1 MKRLAPG
8 AQDNNASSTTVSS
21 TNEGPPNAS
30 STKPTAAN
38 KTSTHASSTKPH
50 APSFSQS
57 GARWLLA
64 GAIFLF
70 INGFFVAKVPQ
81 ATRPELA
88 NVSVFFV
95 LVLWAPAFWA
105 LKNWLGWGRA
115 ALIAVALA
123 AFALF
128 IETVA
133 IQTGLPY
140 GRFEYGNKIGE
151 KIGVVPWTVAFSWSP
166 LVLGALALGARETSS
181 STKLLFVATGFLLL
195 FDGVLDPG
203 AVQQKFWKYQA
214 GGMYYGV
221 PFSNFCG
228 WIVSGLIGTTIFRF
242 IARRSDVP
250 LALVSSVVLIL
261 AFWTSVCLFV
271 GLAIPA
277 MLGVTLLSWCARQIH
292 REVRGA

>member
-1 MKRLAPG
+1 MKRSAPG
-8 AQDNNASSTTVSS
+8 AHMETDSSTLESAHNSSS
-21 TNEGPPNAS
+21 TNGMSANGS
-30 STKPTAAN
+30 STKE
-38 KTSTHASSTKPH
+38 S

-64 GAIFLF
+64 GAVFLF
-70 INGFFVAKVPQ
+70 INGFFVAKVEQ

-105 LKNWLGWGRA
+105 LKKWLGWKRA
-115 ALIAVALA
+115 ALIAVSLA

-140 GRFEYGNKIGE
+140 GRFSYGEKIGE
-151 KIGVVPWTVAFSWSP
+151 KIGVVPWTVGFSWSP
-166 LVLGALALGARETSS
+166 LVLGALALGARHVRSIG
-181 STKLLFVATGFLLL
+181 KLVLVSTGFLLL

-203 AVQQKFWKYQA
+203 AVQQEFWKFEA
-214 GGMYYGV
+214 GGLYYGV

-228 WIVSGLIGTTIFRF
+228 WVVSGLIGTAIFTFAAGKRT
-242 IARRSDVP
+242 DVP
-250 LALVSSVVLIL
+250 LALVSSAVLIL

-271 GLAIPA
+271 GLWIPA
-277 MLGVTLLSWCARQIH
+277 VLGAALLCWCARQ
-292 REVRGA
+292 VRRDLKSRINVV